1 MNLSIPQQNI
11 FDSVARFRT
20 VSAGRRFGKTFLAMF
35 EIAKIARLPNKR
47 IFYVAPSYRMGKQII
62 WEDLKFELSVRKWV
76 KKINESD
83 LTITLKNGSRISIR
97 SADNPDSMRGV
108 SLDFIVLDEAAFMPK
123 SVWTEV
129 LRPTLSDRQG
139 GALFISTPKG
149 YNWFADMWHEAVNKS
164 NWESFKY
171 TTIEGGNV
179 TAEEVE
185 DAKQDLDLK
194 TFKQEYEASFET
206 AGNRIYYAFDNKE
219 SIQSWTGNL
228 DDYKIVH
235 IGCDFNVNPVSAVV
249 GIQGRDGMHIIDD
262 IVIPSSNTDE
272 LAVEIQRRYPNKKI
286 ICYPDPAGSAKKTS
300 AGGRTDHSILLEYG
314 FQVKVRRKHPAV
326 KDRINSMNRMFQNA
340 AGLRNLFVDPSCKTT
355 VDCLTKQQYKE
366 GTMLPDKTSG
376 YDHIPDAFGY
386 MIEYL
391 YPVRPPVTELQTGPF
406 GMTPKRFGHF

>member
-1 MNLSIPQQNI
+1 MKLTNPQQSI

-62 WEDLKFELSVRKWV
+62 WEDLKYELSVRKWV
-76 KKINESD
+76 KKVNESD

-149 YNWFADMWHEAVNKS
+149 YNWFADMWHDSVNKV

-179 TAEEVE
+179 TEAEVE
-185 DAKQDLDLK
+185 DARQDLDLK

-206 AGNRIYYAFDNKE
+206 AGNRIYYPFDIKE
-219 SIQSWTGNL
+219 SVKPFTGDVPSSIMLFN
-228 DDYKIVH
+228 DMNVDPMAGCIVVQTKDGLH
-235 IGCDFNVNPVSAVV
+235 VIDELKLVN
-249 GIQGRDGMHIIDD
+249 
-262 IVIPSSNTDE
+262 SNTDE
-272 LAVEIQRRYPNKKI
+272 LAQEVINRYGSRSVTAF
-286 ICYPDPAGSAKKTS
+286 PDPAGSARKTS
-300 AGGRTDHSILLEYG
+300 AGGRTDHSILMQHG
-314 FQVKVRRKHPAV
+314 FTVKVKRKHPAV
-326 KDRINSMNRMFQNA
+326 KDRINAVNRLLQDASGN
-340 AGLRNLFVDPSCKTT
+340 RRLFVDPKCKFLIE
-355 VDCLTKQQYKE
+355 CLTKQQYKE
-366 GTMLPDKTSG
+366 GTQIPDKDAGWDHMNDALG
-376 YDHIPDAFGY
+376 YG
-386 MIEYL
+386 IEYL
-391 YPVRPPVTELQTGPF
+391 YPVTKPVATFDSPF
-406 GMTPKRFGHF
+406 GKTPTRFGHY

>member
-1 MNLSIPQQNI
+1 
-11 FDSVARFRT
+11 
-20 VSAGRRFGKTFLAMF
+20 
-35 EIAKIARLPNKR
+35 
-47 IFYVAPSYRMGKQII
+47 
-62 WEDLKFELSVRKWV
+62 
-76 KKINESD
+76 
-83 LTITLKNGSRISIR
+83 
-97 SADNPDSMRGV
+97 
-108 SLDFIVLDEAAFMPK
+108 
-123 SVWTEV
+123 
-129 LRPTLSDRQG
+129 
-139 GALFISTPKG
+139 
-149 YNWFADMWHEAVNKS
+149 
-164 NWESFKY
+164 
-171 TTIEGGNV
+171 
-179 TAEEVE
+179 
-185 DAKQDLDLK
+185 
-194 TFKQEYEASFET
+194 
-206 AGNRIYYAFDNKE
+206 
-219 SIQSWTGNL
+219 
-228 DDYKIVH
+228 
-235 IGCDFNVNPVSAVV
+235 VNPVSAVV